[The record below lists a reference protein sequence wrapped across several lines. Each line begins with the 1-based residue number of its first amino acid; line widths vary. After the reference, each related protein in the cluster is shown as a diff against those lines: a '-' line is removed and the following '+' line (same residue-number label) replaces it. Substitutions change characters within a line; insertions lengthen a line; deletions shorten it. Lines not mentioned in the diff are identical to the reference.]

1 MKDLK
6 QKALITVLA
15 SAMFMTACSTTAT
28 EAPETTAAPTES
40 TTTPTEATTEA
51 TTTTTQETTEATTV
65 PTYTDDMLPMTINEV
80 ADSVL
85 KAMGTDYVIFDEF
98 NPDNENYIDPKSYYE
113 KNQSVGIVNLIGL
126 GRVLYHETVDEDEEF
141 NTIFVY
147 VYIAEFDMDSEEYLN
162 LADNGEFV
170 FYFGRDNLYEV
181 SKSVTA
187 INKQYVMSIYAVLGN
202 DYTVDYSNCV
212 EEEEPPF
219 TIGKAQEAYEAF
231 VALE

>member
-28 EAPETTAAPTES
+28 EAPETV
-40 TTTPTEATTEA
+40 TTTEATTTTTEATTEA

-80 ADSVL
+80 ADSIL
-85 KAMGTDYVIFDEF
+85 KAMGSDYVIFDEF
-98 NPDNENYIDPKSYYE
+98 NPDSEYYMDPKLYSE

-126 GRVLYHETVDEDEEF
+126 GGTIYHETVDEDDEF

-170 FYFGRDNLYEV
+170 FYIGRDNLYEV
-181 SKSVTA
+181 PKSVTA

-202 DYTVDYSNCV
+202 DYIVDHSNCI
-212 EEEEPPF
+212 EEEESPF